1 MGVYLSPGVFPKE
14 IDLSVIPTAVGP
26 LRPAFIGTAKKGV
39 MDTPT
44 YITTAQQYIDTFGQ
58 PFPESFLGYAVLA
71 FMEEGNQAYVLRAG
85 VECEDGQATELA
97 DVCIDTSGANGHGWG
112 RIPVFTGIDY
122 GKIRLREVSAT
133 EPYSFHKEAV
143 LDINYNDI
151 DVTPAPTAATLN
163 FVGVGLSDVYTG
175 PIDDSYLFLIVSAP
189 TAGSAIAGATY
200 EVIRNSDGTII
211 ASGVLTEPV
220 VGSSAAIPLVDGLI
234 TQIVVT
240 AGALNV
246 QDSFSFNARPD
257 NRFFGFAVDLSQLPI
272 VNLHHF
278 NDGETFTTAAAFAA
292 RFNIIIGG
300 GEDYKAVHEND
311 VIYIRTDVAGEN
323 LQMQHSE
330 AWALEVG
337 QTLYA
342 YDIPR
347 SFLISTDSGPYNITA
362 NNNRIKI
369 TAVDSAPVVATTV
382 LDFSTPIGIGLTP
395 VQVASGIQPGGIK
408 SGSRYFN
415 AFALQ
420 VSTGTYEVVIETA
433 VDHRYAVIKLEA
445 NLSNVRTLRFAEEL
459 EIDYPYYRNYRTY
472 ADLRAT
478 LPTTGVITPAVP
490 LSCEVDPLSDDCAL
504 DSAYFAGIVGWFVAK
519 SPGTW
524 IDAYTLDLTQ
534 RQTGTDSSG
543 TASQAG
549 HFDVVLRDSS
559 GVIIDRVE
567 DVVFDPRESRFVA
580 NVINNGSTIGGTNG
594 DAYVMWESRPS
605 FLNNDPLDP
614 TTFEVR
620 VPSPVNRGAFIDA
633 ANGIPTDPAFSSEL
647 DRAFIGNPA
656 KESGLY
662 AFQNPEV
669 YDINLLLVP
678 GASSGA
684 VIGQM
689 LQFCEARGDV
699 LAIVDPP
706 FGLRPQQVV
715 DWHNGMLFS
724 DLQNSLNSSYGAL
737 YWSWLRIFDQYNGGD
752 IYIPPSGHI
761 SSVFARTSRVA
772 EQWFAPAGL
781 NRGHLL
787 TPTAVEFNPTM
798 GERDLLYGS
807 GNAVNPIVNFVQDG
821 ITVWGQRTLQRRQS
835 ALDRVNVRMLLIY
848 IKKNLSRALRQFIFE
863 PNDRILWA
871 QVRSVVNPF
880 LADIQARRGLQA
892 FKVVCDATN
901 NTPER
906 IDRNEL
912 WVSVFLKPTRAVE
925 FIVLNLVILR
935 TESSFSAEEVLA
947 AGGVVVQQSTA
958 V

>member
-1 MGVYLSPGVFPKE
+1 MPVYLSPGVFPRE

-26 LRPAFIGTAKKGV
+26 LRPAFIGTAKKGP
-39 MDTPT
+39 MNAPT
-44 YITTAQQYIDTFGQ
+44 YVTTSQQFIDTFGT
-58 PFPESFLGYAVLA
+58 PFPESFMGYAVLA
-71 FMEEGNQAYVLRAG
+71 YMEEGNQAYILRAG
-85 VECEDGQATELA
+85 VECEEGQVEELA
-97 DVCIDTSGANGHGWG
+97 DICIDTSGANGHGWG

-122 GKIRLREVSAT
+122 GKIRLRSVSTT
-133 EPYSFHKEAV
+133 EPLAFHSAAIT
-143 LDINYNDI
+143 DIYFSDM
-151 DVTPAPTAATLN
+151 DVTVPTAATLS
-163 FVGVGLSDVYTG
+163 FVGGGLSDAYAG
-175 PIDDSYLFLIVSAP
+175 AIDDSYLLLITSAP
-189 TAGSAIAGATY
+189 TTGAMIAGATY
-200 EVIRNSDGTII
+200 EVIRNSDGVII
-211 ASGVLTEPV
+211 ASGMLSESV
-220 VGSSAAIPLVDGLI
+220 VGQSDPITLVDGMI
-234 TQIVVT
+234 CSIIVT
-240 AGALNV
+240 SGELDV

-257 NRFFGFAVDLSQLPI
+257 NRSFGFAVDLSQSPT
-272 VNLHHF
+272 VNIHSF
-278 NDGETFTTAAAFAA
+278 NDGESFTDADTFVT
-292 RFNIIIGG
+292 RFNAIIGG
-300 GEDYKAVHEND
+300 SEDYKAVHED
-311 VIYIRTDVAGEN
+311 EIIYIRSDVAGVN
-323 LQMQHSE
+323 IQMQHSE

-337 QTLYA
+337 RSLYA

-347 SFLISTDSGPYNITA
+347 SFLISTDAGPFNITA
-362 NNNRIKI
+362 NNNRIKM
-369 TAVDSAPVVATTV
+369 TVVDGEPVQATTD
-382 LDFSTPIGIGLTP
+382 LEFSIPIGLNLTTA
-395 VQVASGIQPGGIK
+395 QVAAGIQPGGIK
-408 SGSRYFN
+408 NGSRFFN
-415 AFALQ
+415 AYPLEI
-420 VSTGTYEVVIETA
+420 STGVYYVVIETA
-433 VDHRYAVIKLEA
+433 VDHCYGVLKLQA

-459 EIDYPYYRNYRTY
+459 EIQYPYYRNFRTY
-472 ADLRAT
+472 GDSRAM
-478 LPTTGVITPAVP
+478 LPTTGVITPSVP
-490 LSCEVDPLSDDCAL
+490 LSCEIDPLSDDCAL

-524 IDAYTLDLTQ
+524 IDSYTLDLTQ
-534 RQTGTDSSG
+534 RLTGTTSG
-543 TASQAG
+543 GSVQQAG
-549 HFDVVLRDSS
+549 HFDITLRDLS
-559 GVIIDRVE
+559 GVTVDRVE
-567 DVVFDPRESRFVA
+567 DVTFDPRDSRFVG
-580 NVINNGSTIGGTNG
+580 NVINAGSTLGGFNG
-594 DAYVMWESRPS
+594 NAFIQWESRPS
-605 FLNNDPLDP
+605 FLANDPLDP
-614 TTFEVR
+614 TTFVVR

-633 ANGIPTDPAFSSEL
+633 ANGIPTDPAYSSEL
-647 DRAFIGNPA
+647 DRVFIGNPA
-656 KESGLY
+656 KESGIY

-669 YDINLLLVP
+669 FDINLLLVP

-699 LAIVDPP
+699 LSIIDPP

-715 DWHNGMLFS
+715 DWHNGMLFA
-724 DLQNSLNSSYGAL
+724 DLQNSINSSYGAL

-752 IYIPPSGHI
+752 IYIPPSGHV
-761 SSVFARTSRVA
+761 SSVFARTARVA

-821 ITVWGQRTLQRRQS
+821 ITIWGQRTLQRRQS

-892 FKVVCDATN
+892 FKVVCDETN

-912 WVSVFLKPTRAVE
+912 WISVFLKPTRAVE

-935 TESSFSAEEVLA
+935 TEASFSSEEVLQ
-947 AGGVVVQQSTA
+947 AGGVVTQQPAS